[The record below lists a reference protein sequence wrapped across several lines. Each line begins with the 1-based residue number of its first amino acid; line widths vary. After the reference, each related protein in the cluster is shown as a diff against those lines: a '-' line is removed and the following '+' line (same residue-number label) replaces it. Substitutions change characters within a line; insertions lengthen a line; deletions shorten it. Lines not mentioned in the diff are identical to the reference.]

1 MYERSRIFFCV
12 FFFYPTFVALMKFKK
27 TALLF
32 IFITILVD
40 VIGIGIILPIIPEL
54 IMELTGEGIDMA
66 VIYGMWLTTAFAGMQ
81 FLFSPVLGEISDRY
95 GRRPILL
102 IALLGLSIDY
112 LIHAWAAT
120 ITWLFLGRFLAGIT
134 GASFTVASA
143 YIADVSTKENKAK
156 NFGLIG
162 AAFGL
167 GFIIGPGI
175 GGFFGEINIRLP
187 FYIAAALT
195 FANFLFGWFFVP
207 ESLSAENRRSINILK
222 MIPGVSLAAL
232 RNYKGVLLL
241 ILAFFLANLAGQ
253 ALPSTWSYYGI
264 ERYQWNPRE
273 IGGSLMVVGL
283 LVAIV
288 QGFLVGMLVKKFGK
302 KVVVTAGFLLWT
314 VGMFLFSLANEP
326 WMLYAFLIPYAL
338 GGVAGPTVQGL
349 ISNQVSEKEQGN
361 LQGSITGLVSIT
373 AILGQLIFSPVF
385 YFFIRPE
392 GNVYFPGAPYT
403 LASFFLIV
411 AFLCATLAMKRINLS
426 DETDSETVDTEE
438 VMAE

>member
-1 MYERSRIFFCV
+1 
-12 FFFYPTFVALMKFKK
+12 MKSNK

-40 VIGIGIILPIIPEL
+40 VIGIGIIIPIIPDL
-54 IMELTGEGIDMA
+54 IMELTGEGVHMA
-66 VIYGMWLTTAFAGMQ
+66 IIYGMWLTTAYAGMQ
-81 FLFSPVLGEISDRY
+81 FLFSPVLGEISDQY

-102 IALLGLSIDY
+102 IALLGLSVDY
-112 LIHAWAAT
+112 MIHAWAPT
-120 ITWLFLGRFLAGIT
+120 ITWLFIGRFLAGIT

-143 YIADVSTKENKAK
+143 YIADISTKEEKAK

-175 GGFFGEINIRLP
+175 GGFFGEIDIRLP
-187 FYIAAALT
+187 FYIAAGLT

-207 ESLSAENRRSINILK
+207 ESLAPENRRPINVLK
-222 MIPGVSLAAL
+222 MIPGVSLASL

-241 ILAFFLANLAGQ
+241 IFAFFLANLAGQ

-264 ERYQWNPRE
+264 ERYDWSPKE
-273 IGGSLMVVGL
+273 IGISLMVVGL

-288 QGFLVGMLVKKFGK
+288 QGFLVGVIVKKLGKRNAIIFG
-302 KVVVTAGFLLWT
+302 FFLWT
-314 VGMFLFSLANEP
+314 VGMFLFSLATEP
-326 WMLYAFLIPYAL
+326 WMLYVFLIPYAL
-338 GGVAGPTVQGL
+338 GGIAGPTVQGV
-349 ISNQVSEKEQGN
+349 ISNQVSQKEQGN
-361 LQGSITGLVSIT
+361 LQGAITGLVSIT

-392 GNVYFPGAPYT
+392 GSIYFPGAPYT
-403 LASFFLIV
+403 LAAIFLLM
-411 AFLCATLAMKRINLS
+411 AFLFALWAIQRMNIQ
-426 DETDSETVDTEE
+426 DGE
-438 VMAE
+438 

>member
-1 MYERSRIFFCV
+1 
-12 FFFYPTFVALMKFKK
+12 MKSNK

-40 VIGIGIILPIIPEL
+40 VIGIGIILPIIPDL
-54 IMELTGEGIDMA
+54 IMELTGEGTAMA

-81 FLFSPVLGEISDRY
+81 FLFSPVLGEISDQF

-102 IALLGLSIDY
+102 IALLGLSVDY
-112 LIHAWAAT
+112 LIHAWAPT
-120 ITWLFLGRFLAGIT
+120 IVWLFVGRFLAGIT

-143 YIADVSTKENKAK
+143 YIADISTKEDKAK

-175 GGFFGEINIRLP
+175 GGFFGEIDIRLP

-207 ESLSAENRRSINILK
+207 ESLVPENRRPINVMK
-222 MIPGVSLAAL
+222 MIPGVSLVSL
-232 RNYKGVLLL
+232 RNYKGVLIL
-241 ILAFFLANLAGQ
+241 IFAFFLANLAGQ

-264 ERYQWNPRE
+264 ERYDWSPKD
-273 IGGSLMVVGL
+273 IGISLMVVGL

-288 QGFLVGMLVKKFGK
+288 QGFLVGVVVKKFGRRK
-302 KVVVTAGFLLWT
+302 AITFGFLFWT
-314 VGMFLFSLANEP
+314 VGMFLFSQASEP
-326 WMLYAFLIPYAL
+326 WMLYAFLIPYAF
-338 GGVAGPTVQGL
+338 GGIAGPTVQGV

-361 LQGSITGLVSIT
+361 LQGAITGLVSVT
-373 AILGQLIFSPVF
+373 AILGQLIFSSVF
-385 YFFIRPE
+385 YFFIRPDAD
-392 GNVYFPGAPYT
+392 VYFPGSPYA
-403 LASFFLIV
+403 LAAIFLAT
-411 AFLCATLAMKRINLS
+411 AFVFALWAMKRMNLKDDDDQTS
-426 DETDSETVDTEE
+426 SV
-438 VMAE
+438 VAN

>member
-1 MYERSRIFFCV
+1 
-12 FFFYPTFVALMKFKK
+12 MKSKK

-40 VIGIGIILPIIPEL
+40 VIGIGIILPIIPDL
-54 IMELTGEGIDMA
+54 IMELTGEGTAKA

-81 FLFSPVLGEISDRY
+81 FLFSPVLGEVSDKY

-112 LIHAWAAT
+112 LIHAWAPT
-120 ITWLFLGRFLAGIT
+120 IMWLFVGRFLAGIT

-143 YIADVSTKENKAK
+143 YIADISTKEEKAK

-175 GGFFGEINIRLP
+175 GGFFGEIDVRLP
-187 FYIAAALT
+187 FYIAAGLT
-195 FANFLFGWFFVP
+195 FLNFLFGWFFVP
-207 ESLSAENRRSINILK
+207 ESLAAENRRPINLMK
-222 MIPGVSLAAL
+222 MIPGVSLVSL

-264 ERYQWNPRE
+264 ERYNWSPKE
-273 IGGSLMVVGL
+273 IGISLMVVGL

-288 QGFLVGMLVKKFGK
+288 QGFLVGVIVKKFGK
-302 KVVVTAGFLLWT
+302 RKVVIFGFLLWT
-314 VGMFLFSLANEP
+314 IGMFLFAIASEP
-326 WMLYAFLIPYAL
+326 WMLYAFLVPYAL
-338 GGVAGPTVQGL
+338 GGIAGPTVQGL

-361 LQGSITGLVSIT
+361 LQGAITGLVSVT
-373 AILGQLIFSPVF
+373 AILGQFIFSPVF

-392 GNVYFPGAPYT
+392 TTIYFPGAPYA
-403 LASFFLIV
+403 LAAIFLLA
-411 AFLCATLAMKRINLS
+411 AFLFAWWAMNRMDLS
-426 DETDSETVDTEE
+426 EEETPEDLSAVSE
-438 VMAE
+438 

>member
-1 MYERSRIFFCV
+1 
-12 FFFYPTFVALMKFKK
+12 MKSNK

-54 IMELTGEGIDMA
+54 IMELTGEGNHMA
-66 VIYGMWLTTAFAGMQ
+66 IIYGMWLTTAFAGMQ
-81 FLFSPVLGEISDRY
+81 FLFSPVLGEISDKY

-112 LIHAWAAT
+112 LIHAWAPT

-187 FYIAAALT
+187 FYIAAGLT
-195 FANFLFGWFFVP
+195 FANFLFGWLFVP
-207 ESLSAENRRSINILK
+207 ESLAPENRRPISLMK
-222 MIPGVSLAAL
+222 MIPGVSLLAL

-241 ILAFFLANLAGQ
+241 IFAFFLANLAGQ

-264 ERYQWNPRE
+264 ERYNWSPKE
-273 IGGSLMVVGL
+273 IGVSLMVVGL

-288 QGFLVGMLVKKFGK
+288 QGFLVGYFVNKFGK
-302 KVVVTAGFLLWT
+302 RVVVSVGFLLWT
-314 VGMFLFSLANEP
+314 IGMFFFSLATEP

-338 GGVAGPTVQGL
+338 GGIAGPTVQGV

-373 AILGQLIFSPVF
+373 AIVGQLIFAPVF

-392 GNVYFPGAPYT
+392 GSIYFPGAPYT
-403 LASFFLIV
+403 LAAIFLLM
-411 AFLCATLAMKRINLS
+411 AFALAFTAMKRMGLEA
-426 DETDSETVDTEE
+426 D
-438 VMAE
+438 

>member
-1 MYERSRIFFCV
+1 
-12 FFFYPTFVALMKFKK
+12 MKSNK

-40 VIGIGIILPIIPEL
+40 VIGIGIIIPIIPDL
-54 IMELTGEGIDMA
+54 IMELTGEGVHMA
-66 VIYGMWLTTAFAGMQ
+66 IIYGMWLTTAFAGMQ
-81 FLFSPVLGEISDRY
+81 FLFSPVLGEISDQY

-102 IALLGLSIDY
+102 LALLGLSIDY
-112 LIHAWAAT
+112 LIHAWAPT
-120 ITWLFLGRFLAGIT
+120 ITWLFVGRFLAGIT

-143 YIADVSTKENKAK
+143 YIADISTKEDKAK

-175 GGFFGEINIRLP
+175 GGFFGELDIRLP
-187 FYIAAALT
+187 FYIAAGLT

-207 ESLSAENRRSINILK
+207 ESLAPENRRPIQPMK
-222 MIPGVSLAAL
+222 MIPGVSLVSL

-241 ILAFFLANLAGQ
+241 IFAFFLANLAGQ

-264 ERYQWNPRE
+264 ERYDWSPKE
-273 IGGSLMVVGL
+273 IGISLMVVGL

-288 QGFLVGMLVKKFGK
+288 QGFLVGVLVKKFGQR
-302 KVVVTAGFLLWT
+302 KVIIVGFLLWT
-314 VGMFLFSLANEP
+314 VGMFLFSVATEP

-338 GGVAGPTVQGL
+338 GGIAGPSVQGL

-361 LQGSITGLVSIT
+361 LQGAITGLVSVT

-392 GNVYFPGAPYT
+392 GSIYFPGAPYT
-403 LASFFLIV
+403 LAAIFLLTAFFF
-411 AFLCATLAMKRINLS
+411 ALAAMRNMNLQE
-426 DETDSETVDTEE
+426 D
-438 VMAE
+438 

>member
-1 MYERSRIFFCV
+1 
-12 FFFYPTFVALMKFKK
+12 MKSNK

-32 IFITILVD
+32 IFITVLVD
-40 VIGIGIILPIIPEL
+40 VIGIGIIIPIIPDL
-54 IMELTGEGIDMA
+54 IMELTGEGTHMA

-81 FLFSPVLGEISDRY
+81 FLFSPVMGEFSDQY

-112 LIHAWAAT
+112 LIHAWAPT

-175 GGFFGEINIRLP
+175 GGFFGDIDIRLP
-187 FYIAAALT
+187 FYIAAGLT
-195 FANFLFGWFFVP
+195 FANFVFGWFFVP
-207 ESLSAENRRSINILK
+207 ESLTPENRRPINVAK
-222 MIPGVSLAAL
+222 MIPGVSLVSL
-232 RNYKGVLLL
+232 RNYEGVLLL

-264 ERYQWNPRE
+264 ERYDWSPME
-273 IGGSLMVVGL
+273 IGVSLMVVGA

-288 QGFLVGMLVKKFGK
+288 QGFLVGVFVKRFGK
-302 KVVVTAGFLLWT
+302 RKAIIFGFLFWT
-314 VGMFLFSLANEP
+314 IGMFLFALATEP
-326 WMLYAFLIPYAL
+326 WMLYAFLIPYAF
-338 GGVAGPTVQGL
+338 GGIAGPTVQGV
-349 ISNQVSEKEQGN
+349 ISNEVSEKEQGN
-361 LQGSITGLVSIT
+361 LQGAITGLVSLT
-373 AILGQLIFSPVF
+373 AIFGQLIFSPVF
-385 YFFIRPE
+385 YYFIRPE
-392 GNVYFPGAPYT
+392 GNIYFPGAPYV
-403 LASFFLIV
+403 LAALLLLS
-411 AFLCATLAMKRINLS
+411 AFVFALLAMKKMGRI
-426 DETDSETVDTEE
+426 DEPE
-438 VMAE
+438 MAADIKSA

>member
-1 MYERSRIFFCV
+1 
-12 FFFYPTFVALMKFKK
+12 MKAKK

-54 IMELTGEGIDMA
+54 IMELTGEGNHMA
-66 VIYGMWLTTAFAGMQ
+66 IIYGMWLTTAYAGMQ

-102 IALLGLSIDY
+102 LALLGLSIDY
-112 LIHAWAAT
+112 LIHAWAPT

-143 YIADVSTKENKAK
+143 YIADISTREEKAK

-162 AAFGL
+162 AAFGI

-175 GGFFGEINIRLP
+175 GGFFGEIDIRLP
-187 FYIAAALT
+187 FYIAAGLT

-207 ESLSAENRRSINILK
+207 ESLIPENRRKINMMK
-222 MIPGVSLAAL
+222 MIPGVSLVAL
-232 RNYKGVLLL
+232 RNYKGLLLL
-241 ILAFFLANLAGQ
+241 ISAFFLANLAGQ

-264 ERYQWNPRE
+264 ERYNWNPRQ
-273 IGGSLMVVGL
+273 IGISLMVVGL

-288 QGFLVGMLVKKFGK
+288 QGFLVGVLVKKFGK
-302 KVVVTAGFLLWT
+302 RKVITFGFLLWT
-314 VGMFLFSLANEP
+314 VGMFLFSFATEP

-338 GGVAGPTVQGL
+338 GGIAGPTVQGV
-349 ISNQVSEKEQGN
+349 ISNQVSEKEQGI

-373 AILGQLIFSPVF
+373 AIIGQLIFSPVF

-392 GNVYFPGAPYT
+392 GAIYFPGAPYT
-403 LASFFLIV
+403 LAAVFLLA
-411 AFLCATLAMKRINLS
+411 AFSLAFTAMNRL
-426 DETDSETVDTEE
+426 DVEPE
-438 VMAE
+438 

>member
-1 MYERSRIFFCV
+1 MQN
-12 FFFYPTFVALMKFKK
+12 KK

-40 VIGIGIILPIIPEL
+40 VIGIGIIIPIIPDL
-54 IMELTGEGIDMA
+54 IMELTGEGTHMA
-66 VIYGMWLTTAFAGMQ
+66 IIYGMWLTTAFAGMQ
-81 FLFSPVLGEISDRY
+81 FLFSPVLGEVSDAY

-112 LIHAWAAT
+112 MIHAWAPT
-120 ITWLFLGRFLAGIT
+120 IVWLFIGRFLAGIT

-143 YIADVSTKENKAK
+143 YIADISTNEEKAK

-175 GGFFGEINIRLP
+175 GGFFGEIDIRLP
-187 FYIAAALT
+187 FYIAAGLT
-195 FANFLFGWFFVP
+195 FANFLFGYFFVP
-207 ESLSAENRRSINILK
+207 ESLPKENRRPMNVLK
-222 MIPGVSLAAL
+222 MIPGVSLVSL

-241 ILAFFLANLAGQ
+241 IFAFFLANLAGQ

-264 ERYQWNPRE
+264 ERYDWSPQD
-273 IGGSLMVVGL
+273 IGISLMVVGL
-283 LVAIV
+283 LVAIA
-288 QGFLVGMLVKKFGK
+288 QGFLVGVAVKKFGK
-302 KVVVTAGFLLWT
+302 RKVVVFGFLMWT
-314 VGMFLFSLANEP
+314 IGMFLFSLAKEP

-338 GGVAGPTVQGL
+338 GGIAGPTVQGV

-361 LQGSITGLVSIT
+361 LQGAITGLVSVT
-373 AILGQLIFSPVF
+373 AILGQLLFSPVF

-392 GNVYFPGAPYT
+392 ASIYFPGAPYAVAAV
-403 LASFFLIV
+403 LLLV
-411 AFLCATLAMKRINLS
+411 AFLFATWAMKRMAIS
-426 DETDSETVDTEE
+426 D
-438 VMAE
+438 

>member
-1 MYERSRIFFCV
+1 MQS
-12 FFFYPTFVALMKFKK
+12 KK

-32 IFITILVD
+32 IFITVLVD

-54 IMELTGEGIDMA
+54 IMELTGQGNHMA

-81 FLFSPVLGEISDRY
+81 FLFSPVLGEFSDKY

-112 LIHAWAAT
+112 LIHAWAPT
-120 ITWLFLGRFLAGIT
+120 ITWLFVGRFLAGIT

-175 GGFFGEINIRLP
+175 GGFFGDIDVRLP
-187 FYIAAALT
+187 FYIAAGLT

-207 ESLSAENRRSINILK
+207 ESLAPENRRPIKIEK
-222 MIPGVSLAAL
+222 MIPGVSLVSL
-232 RNYKGVLLL
+232 RHYKGVLLL

-264 ERYQWNPRE
+264 ERYDWSPKE
-273 IGGSLMVVGL
+273 IGVSLMVVGF

-288 QGFLVGMLVKKFGK
+288 QGFLVGVLVNRFGK
-302 KVVVTAGFLLWT
+302 RKVITFGFLFWT
-314 VGMFLFSLANEP
+314 IGMFLFSVATEP
-326 WMLYAFLIPYAL
+326 WMLYAFLIPYAF
-338 GGVAGPTVQGL
+338 GGIAGPTMQGV
-349 ISNQVSEKEQGN
+349 ISNEVSEKEQGN
-361 LQGSITGLVSIT
+361 LQGAITGLVSIT
-373 AILGQLIFSPVF
+373 AIIGQLLFSPVF
-385 YFFIRPE
+385 YYFIRPE
-392 GNVYFPGAPYT
+392 GDIYFPGAPYA
-403 LASFFLIV
+403 LASLLLFT
-411 AFLCATLAMKRINLS
+411 AFLFALKAMRKMALS
-426 DETDSETVDTEE
+426 EIKPIE
-438 VMAE
+438 

>member
-1 MYERSRIFFCV
+1 
-12 FFFYPTFVALMKFKK
+12 MKSKK

-40 VIGIGIILPIIPEL
+40 VIGIGIILPIIPDL
-54 IMELTGEGIDMA
+54 IMKLTGEGNHMA
-66 VIYGMWLTTAFAGMQ
+66 IIYGMWLTTAFAGMQ
-81 FLFSPVLGEISDRY
+81 FLFSPVLGEISDKF

-102 IALLGLSIDY
+102 LALFGLSIDY
-112 LIHAWAAT
+112 MIHAWAPT

-162 AAFGL
+162 AAFGV

-175 GGFFGEINIRLP
+175 GGFFGEIDIRLP
-187 FYIAAALT
+187 FYIAAGLT
-195 FANFLFGWFFVP
+195 FANFLFGYFFVP
-207 ESLSAENRRSINILK
+207 ESLAPENRREINFTK
-222 MIPGVSLAAL
+222 MIPGVSLVAL
-232 RNYKGVLLL
+232 RNYKGLLLL
-241 ILAFFLANLAGQ
+241 ISAFFLANLAGQ

-264 ERYQWNPRE
+264 ERYDWNPKQ
-273 IGGSLMVVGL
+273 IGISLMVVGL

-288 QGFLVGMLVKKFGK
+288 QGFLVGVLVKKFGK
-302 KVVVTAGFLLWT
+302 RKIIIYGFLLWT
-314 VGMFLFSLANEP
+314 VGMFLFSFAKEP

-338 GGVAGPTVQGL
+338 GGIAGPTVQGV
-349 ISNQVSEKEQGN
+349 ISNQVSEKEQGI

-392 GNVYFPGAPYT
+392 GTIYFPGAPYA
-403 LASFFLIV
+403 LAALFLLA
-411 AFLCATLAMKRINLS
+411 AFMLAFTAIKRMNV
-426 DETDSETVDTEE
+426 EPE
-438 VMAE
+438 

>member
-1 MYERSRIFFCV
+1 
-12 FFFYPTFVALMKFKK
+12 MKSKK

-40 VIGIGIILPIIPEL
+40 VIGIGIILPIIPDL
-54 IMELTGEGIDMA
+54 IMELTGEGTAMA

-81 FLFSPVLGEISDRY
+81 FLFSPVLGEISDKF
-95 GRRPILL
+95 GRKPILL
-102 IALLGLSIDY
+102 LALLGLSIDY
-112 LIHAWAAT
+112 LIHAWAPT
-120 ITWLFLGRFLAGIT
+120 IMWLFVGRFLAGIT

-143 YIADVSTKENKAK
+143 YIADISTKEEKAK

-175 GGFFGEINIRLP
+175 GGFFGEIDIRLP
-187 FYIAAALT
+187 FYIAAGLT
-195 FANFLFGWFFVP
+195 FANFLFGWFAVP
-207 ESLSAENRRSINILK
+207 ESLVPENRREINLLK
-222 MIPGVSLAAL
+222 MIPGVSLVSL

-241 ILAFFLANLAGQ
+241 IFAFFLANLAGQ

-264 ERYQWNPRE
+264 ERYDWSPKE
-273 IGGSLMVVGL
+273 IGISLMVVGL

-288 QGFLVGMLVKKFGK
+288 QGALVGKLVRALGK
-302 KVVVTAGFLLWT
+302 KTVVISGFILWT
-314 VGMFLFSLANEP
+314 LGMFLFSVASEP

-338 GGVAGPTVQGL
+338 GGAAGPTIQGI

-361 LQGSITGLVSIT
+361 LQGAITGLVSVT

-392 GNVYFPGAPYT
+392 GEIYFPGAPYT
-403 LASFFLIV
+403 LAAGFLFISLLF
-411 AFLCATLAMKRINLS
+411 AIMAMKKMNLEEDGTIINPIR
-426 DETDSETVDTEE
+426 
-438 VMAE
+438 

>member
-1 MYERSRIFFCV
+1 
-12 FFFYPTFVALMKFKK
+12 MKSNK

-40 VIGIGIILPIIPEL
+40 VIGIGIILPIIPDL
-54 IMELTGEGIDMA
+54 IMELTGEGNHMA
-66 VIYGMWLTTAFAGMQ
+66 IIYGMWLTTAFAGMQ
-81 FLFSPVLGEISDRY
+81 FLFSPVLGEISDRF

-102 IALLGLSIDY
+102 LALFGLSIDY
-112 LIHAWAAT
+112 MIHAWAPT
-120 ITWLFLGRFLAGIT
+120 IAWLFLGRFLAGIT

-162 AAFGL
+162 AAFGV

-175 GGFFGEINIRLP
+175 GGFFGEIDIRLP
-187 FYIAAALT
+187 FYIAAGLT
-195 FANFLFGWFFVP
+195 FANFLFGYFFVP
-207 ESLSAENRRSINILK
+207 ESLVPENRRKINFMK
-222 MIPGVSLAAL
+222 MIPGVSLVAL
-232 RNYKGVLLL
+232 RNYKGLLLL
-241 ILAFFLANLAGQ
+241 ISAYFLASLAGQ

-264 ERYQWNPRE
+264 ERYDWNPRQ
-273 IGGSLMVVGL
+273 IGISLMVVGL

-288 QGFLVGMLVKKFGK
+288 QGFLVGVLVKKFGK
-302 KVVVTAGFLLWT
+302 RKVIIFGFLLWT
-314 VGMFLFSLANEP
+314 VGMLLFSFASEP

-338 GGVAGPTVQGL
+338 GGIAGPTIQGV
-349 ISNQVSEKEQGN
+349 ISNQVSEKEQGI

-392 GNVYFPGAPYT
+392 GSIYFPGAPYALAALFLFAAFI
-403 LASFFLIV
+403 LASTAIRR
-411 AFLCATLAMKRINLS
+411 M
-426 DETDSETVDTEE
+426 D
-438 VMAE
+438 AEPE